1 MTLQDKI
8 QHTKAIADAI
18 QRADK
23 SYDFEVEHG
32 SGLFITLA
40 LPTSQVA
47 GTIVQQRSYA
57 YGKAMEILNTL
68 SQ

>member
-32 SGLFITLA
+32 SGLFISRATYI
-40 LPTSQVA
+40 A
-47 GTIVQQRSYA
+47 GCRYDCSAEKLCIWQG
-57 YGKAMEILNTL
+57 YGHP
-68 SQ
+68 